1 MNFLKKWGL
10 IAGIF
15 FGSFIALSIIAI
27 LLEKYAGLDIGGSI
41 VGIYVAIFGLWCIFI
56 ILKTMFKSS
65 SFLMRRYYLFLA
77 KIYFKKKYPQVNL
90 SDFSTMRL
98 YKMCNVKVRFPNLD
112 IPLLD
117 DKELDRLNTETN
129 LMNAKSVAKAS
140 WWVTKNTAKATWWA
154 TKTTAKVTLKTA
166 GMAGAT
172 MNAAGSGLNSLS
184 GANKAGSDGTPYKS
198 GYTTSNEATISRLE
212 FEIAMY
218 EKKYEEGMSSPNAGD
233 RKYAIEIHL
242 PMIEERK
249 RDLKHWREQLKFN
262 QNQDSFHNKN

>member
-154 TKTTAKVTLKTA
+154 TKQQQ
-166 GMAGAT
+166 
-172 MNAAGSGLNSLS
+172 
-184 GANKAGSDGTPYKS
+184 
-198 GYTTSNEATISRLE
+198 R
-212 FEIAMY
+212 
-218 EKKYEEGMSSPNAGD
+218 
-233 RKYAIEIHL
+233 
-242 PMIEERK
+242 
-249 RDLKHWREQLKFN
+249 
-262 QNQDSFHNKN
+262 